1 MRRKSRCRRNS
12 RLVPND
18 RPHLAIW
25 PAIHRERREFRRQG
39 RWRRRRRQSKGRA
52 STCRPRA
59 APVPLAPAPER
70 IAPGWASAASSCLEL
85 CAGCGPMSFRS
96 GGLSSFSS
104 PSLPPSMTELPSRE
118 TDPAGR
124 FEISQRGTA
133 LRALKPPRT
142 NKDESSFCLCSE
154 KPSYRPP
161 DTLSGRGAEHGQF
174 AGILG
179 NFTQERDALAG
190 KDANRATI
198 FS

>member
-1 MRRKSRCRRNS
+1 M
-12 RLVPND
+12 
-18 RPHLAIW
+18 AAAA
-25 PAIHRERREFRRQG
+25 PAIQ
-39 RWRRRRRQSKGRA
+39 RA
-52 STCRPRA
+52 RFD
-59 APVPLAPAPER
+59 VPPARGPC
-70 IAPGWASAASSCLEL
+70 PAAS
-85 CAGCGPMSFRS
+85 CAGADRAGVGFCRAFLPGALCRWGANVFPFWW
-96 GGLSSFSS
+96 LSSFSS

-142 NKDESSFCLCSE
+142 NKDESSFCLRSE
-154 KPSYRPP
+154 KPSYTVP

-179 NFTQERDALAG
+179 NFTRERDALAG
-190 KDANRATI
+190 KDGNRATI